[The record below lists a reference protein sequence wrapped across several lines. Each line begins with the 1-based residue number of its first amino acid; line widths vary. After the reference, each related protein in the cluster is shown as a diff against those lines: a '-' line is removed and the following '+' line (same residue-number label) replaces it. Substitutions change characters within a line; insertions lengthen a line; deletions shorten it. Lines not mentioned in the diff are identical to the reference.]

1 MEQESS
7 LQNQAKAKAFFDRAK
22 QAADKGNFDYAIDM
36 YLEGLRCIPDAL
48 QEGHLPLRHLA
59 LQRKEKKGKKPS
71 MVEKVKLLQGKD
83 PIDKMINAEY
93 LYAKDPDNLS
103 YAEAMLK
110 ATAYGKF
117 HQTALW
123 VADHIFQTN
132 NAAKKPSVKTY
143 ILLKNSYAAIGLF
156 DRAIAACQKAAQLK
170 PQDGNLSDELQRLSA
185 ELTVSRGR
193 YDQAGDFRNSIKN
206 REAQERL
213 QAQDAIIKSESFRL
227 SELEEAQ
234 KAFEQDP
241 NDQKNI
247 FKLVEALVDQ
257 QKDASDNEA
266 VQILEKAYQQEKD
279 FSFKQQAG
287 KIKIKNIKRKIRE
300 IRGEL
305 EKNADDQ
312 QLKAQFNKFIA
323 QLNAVELEHYRLCVE
338 NYPTDQNVKYEY
350 ASRLVKNKKYD
361 EAIPLFQEAKRDI
374 KYKIPAMSKIGL
386 CFFLK
391 GWYADAIDVFKEAID
406 SYEVQ
411 DDGVAKELRYNLG
424 RAYEE
429 KGETEKALETYRK
442 IAQLDF
448 GYKDVRQRVDKL
460 RSAQQ

>member
-7 LQNQAKAKAFFDRAK
+7 LQKQAKAKAFFDRAQK
-22 QAADKGNFDYAIDM
+22 ATAKGNFDYAIDM
-36 YLEGLRCIPDAL
+36 FLEGLRCIPDAL
-48 QEGHLPLRHLA
+48 QEGHLPLRGLA

-71 MVEKVKLLQGKD
+71 MIEKVKLLQGKD
-83 PIDKMINAEY
+83 PVDKMINAEY
-93 LYAKDPDNLS
+93 LYAKDPDNLT
-103 YAEAMLK
+103 YAEALLK
-110 ATAYGKF
+110 AAINGKF
-117 HQTALW
+117 QQTALW
-123 VADHIFQTN
+123 VADHVFQTN

-143 ILLKNSYAAIGLF
+143 ILLKDSYAAIGLF
-156 DRAIAACQKAAQLK
+156 DRAIAACQKAAHLK
-170 PQDGNLSDELQRLSA
+170 PQDGSLSDELQRLSA

-193 YDQAGDFRNSIKN
+193 YDQAGDFRKSIKN
-206 REAQERL
+206 REAQEKL
-213 QAQDAIIKSESFRL
+213 QAQDAVVKSESFRV

-257 QKDASDNEA
+257 QKDESDNEA
-266 VQILEKAYQQEKD
+266 VQVLEKAYQDKND
-279 FSFKQQAG
+279 FSFEQQAG
-287 KIKIKNIKRKIRE
+287 KIRIKNIKRNIRKTKTA
-300 IRGEL
+300 L
-305 EKNADDQ
+305 EKNTENQ
-312 QLKAQFNKFIA
+312 QLKDQLNQLSVQFNTT
-323 QLNAVELEHYRLCVE
+323 ELEHYRLCVE
-338 NYPTDQNVKYEY
+338 HYPTDQNVKYEY
-350 ASRLVKNKKYD
+350 AIRLTRNKKYD
-361 EAIPLFQEAKRDI
+361 DAIPLFQEAKRDP
-374 KYKIPAMSKIGL
+374 KYKIASMSKIGL

-391 GWYADAIDVFKEAID
+391 GWHADAIDVFMEAID

-411 DDGVAKELRYNLG
+411 EDGVAKELRYNLG

-448 GYKDVRQRVDKL
+448 GYKDVRSRIDKL